1 MNRYKLITNTVTTS
15 MLIFIFSLT
24 AFANS
29 SWVWISET
37 RPYDVLPFVA
47 LATLIIETAALNG
60 FLKIGNWHRVFTGV
74 LIGNLIS
81 FAVPYIGYSNT
92 TPYAGYYTLTQ
103 ILQRGPFYTVGAAF
117 LIITVAVELPFM
129 YFWLKKSVKN
139 KKLLVLVTVVANVVT
154 TAMVALVERILCE
167 GYYA

>member
-29 SWVWISET
+29 SWAWISET

-92 TPYAGYYTLTQ
+92 PPYYDMPLSY
-103 ILQRGPFYTVGAAF
+103 ILERGPFYTVCAAF
-117 LIITVAVELPFM
+117 LFLTIAVELPFI

-139 KKLLVLVTVVANVVT
+139 KKLLVLVTVLANVVT
-154 TAMVALVERILCE
+154 TAMVAVVERVLCE
-167 GYYA
+167 GHW

>member
-92 TPYAGYYTLTQ
+92 TPYADYLSLPE
-103 ILQRGPFYTVGAAF
+103 ILNRGPFYTVGTAF
-117 LIITVAVELPFM
+117 LIMTLAVELPFM
-129 YFWLKKSVKN
+129 YFWLKKDVKN
-139 KKLLVLVTVVANVVT
+139 KRLLVLVTVLANVVT
-154 TAMVALVERILCE
+154 TAMVAVVERLFCE

>member
-1 MNRYKLITNTVTTS
+1 MKFYKAVSTAFITAILLS
-15 MLIFIFSLT
+15 FFSIS

-47 LATLIIETAALNG
+47 VATLIIETAALNG
-60 FLKIGNWHRVFTGV
+60 FLKIGNWHKVFSGV

-92 TPYAGYYTLTQ
+92 TPYYDFPLRD
-103 ILQRGPFYTVGAAF
+103 ILERGPFYTVGGAF

-129 YFWLKKSVKN
+129 YFWLKKDAKN
-139 KKLLVLVTVVANVVT
+139 KKLLILVTVLANVVT
-154 TAMVALVERILCE
+154 TAMVALCERLLCE
-167 GYYA
+167 GHY

>member
-1 MNRYKLITNTVTTS
+1 MNRYKTISSTAITT
-15 MLIFIFSLT
+15 MLIFAFSLT

-47 LATLIIETAALNG
+47 AATLLIETAALNL
-60 FLKIGNWHRVFTGV
+60 FLEIGNWHKVFSGV

-92 TPYAGYYTLTQ
+92 PPYYDMPLSH
-103 ILQRGPFYTVGAAF
+103 ILERGPFYTVGAAF

-129 YFWLKKSVKN
+129 YLWLKKDVQN
-139 KKLLVLVTVVANVVT
+139 KKLMVLVTVVANIVT
-154 TAMVALVERILCE
+154 TAMVALVERVLCE
-167 GYYA
+167 GHW

>member
-1 MNRYKLITNTVTTS
+1 MKIYRTITNIAITNL
-15 MLIFIFSLT
+15 LIGCFTLT

-37 RPYDVLPFVA
+37 RPYDVLPFVIVG
-47 LATLIIETAALNG
+47 TLLIETAAINLL
-60 FLKIGNWHRVFTGV
+60 LKVGNWNKVFTGV

-92 TPYAGYYTLTQ
+92 TPYAGYYTLGE
-103 ILQRGPFYTVGAAF
+103 ILNRGPYYTVGGAF
-117 LIITVAVELPFM
+117 LIITVLVELPFM
-129 YFWLKKSVKN
+129 YFWLKKVVTDK
-139 KKLLVLVTVVANVVT
+139 KKLIAVTVIANVVT
-154 TAMVALVERILCE
+154 TFAVAAVERIFCE

>member
-1 MNRYKLITNTVTTS
+1 MNRYKAITNTTITALLV
-15 MLIFIFSLT
+15 FAFSFT

-29 SWVWISET
+29 SWAWISET

-47 LATLIIETAALNG
+47 IATLIIETAALNLI
-60 FLKIGNWHRVFTGV
+60 LKIGNWHKVFSGV

-92 TPYAGYYTLTQ
+92 PPYYDMPLSY
-103 ILQRGPFYTVGAAF
+103 ILERGPFYTVGAAF
-117 LIITVAVELPFM
+117 LFLTVAVELPFM
-129 YFWLKKSVKN
+129 YFWLKKDAKN

-154 TAMVALVERILCE
+154 TAMVAVAERVLCE
-167 GYYA
+167 GRW

>member
-81 FAVPYIGYSNT
+81 FAVPYIGYSYT

-139 KKLLVLVTVVANVVT
+139 KKLLVLVTVIANVVT
-154 TAMVALVERILCE
+154 TAMVALVERFFCE

>member
-81 FAVPYIGYSNT
+81 FAVPYIGYSYT
-92 TPYAGYYTLTQ
+92 TPYSDYLSLHE
-103 ILQRGPFYTVGAAF
+103 ILNRGPFYTVGTAF
-117 LIITVAVELPFM
+117 LIMTLAVELPFM
-129 YFWLKKSVKN
+129 YFWLKKDIKN

-154 TAMVALVERILCE
+154 TAMVALVERLLCE

>member
-1 MNRYKLITNTVTTS
+1 MKIYKNLSAAGVTAILISAFPLFT
-15 MLIFIFSLT
+15 
-24 AFANS
+24 FANS

-47 LATLIIETAALNG
+47 IATLAIETAALNLV
-60 FLKIGNWHRVFTGV
+60 LKIGNWHKVFSGV

-92 TPYAGYYTLTQ
+92 PPYYDMPLSY
-103 ILQRGPFYTVGAAF
+103 ILERGPFYTVGAAF
-117 LIITVAVELPFM
+117 LFLTVAVELPFM
-129 YFWLKKSVKN
+129 YFWLKKDAKN

-154 TAMVALVERILCE
+154 TAMVAVAERVLCE
-167 GYYA
+167 GRW

>member
-1 MNRYKLITNTVTTS
+1 MNRYKVISNTSVA
-15 MLIFIFSLT
+15 LLLLFSFSFT

-47 LATLIIETAALNG
+47 IATLIIETAALNLI
-60 FLKIGNWHRVFTGV
+60 LKIGNWHKVFSGV

-92 TPYAGYYTLTQ
+92 TPYYDMPLSY
-103 ILQRGPFYTVGAAF
+103 ILERGPFYTVGAAF
-117 LIITVAVELPFM
+117 LFLTVAVELPFM

-154 TAMVALVERILCE
+154 TAMVAVAERVLCE
-167 GYYA
+167 GRW

>member
-47 LATLIIETAALNG
+47 LATLIIETASLNLV
-60 FLKIGNWHRVFTGV
+60 LKIGNWHKVFSGV

-92 TPYAGYYTLTQ
+92 TPYYDMPLSY
-103 ILQRGPFYTVGAAF
+103 ILERGPFYTVGAAF
-117 LIITVAVELPFM
+117 LFLTVAVELPFM

-154 TAMVALVERILCE
+154 TAMVAVAERVLCE
-167 GYYA
+167 GHW

>member
-1 MNRYKLITNTVTTS
+1 MNKYKTFSKVTVALILLS
-15 MLIFIFSLT
+15 GFSFS

-47 LATLIIETAALNG
+47 VATLIIETLAINL
-60 FLKIGNWHRVFTGV
+60 FLKIGNWHKVFFGV

-92 TPYAGYYTLTQ
+92 VPYYDMPLSF
-103 ILQRGPFYTVGAAF
+103 ILERGPFYTVGAAF
-117 LIITVAVELPFM
+117 LFLTVAVELPFI
-129 YFWLKKSVKN
+129 YFWLKKNVKN

-154 TAMVALVERILCE
+154 TAMVALVERLLCH
-167 GYYA
+167 GQW

>member
-1 MNRYKLITNTVTTS
+1 MNRYKAITNTTITALLV
-15 MLIFIFSLT
+15 FAFSLT

-47 LATLIIETAALNG
+47 IATLIIETAALNG

-117 LIITVAVELPFM
+117 LIVTVAVELPFM

-139 KKLLVLVTVVANVVT
+139 KKLLVLVTVLANVVT
-154 TAMVALVERILCE
+154 TAMVAVVERVLCE
-167 GYYA
+167 GHW

>member
-1 MNRYKLITNTVTTS
+1 MNRYKAITNTTITALLV
-15 MLIFIFSLT
+15 FAFSLT

-92 TPYAGYYTLTQ
+92 PPYYDMPLSY
-103 ILQRGPFYTVGAAF
+103 ILERGPFYTVGAAF
-117 LIITVAVELPFM
+117 LFLTVAVELPFI
-129 YFWLKKSVKN
+129 YFWLKKDVKN
-139 KKLLVLVTVVANVVT
+139 KRLLVLVTVLANVVT
-154 TAMVALVERILCE
+154 TAMVAVVERVLCE
-167 GYYA
+167 GHW

>member
-1 MNRYKLITNTVTTS
+1 MKTYKNLSVLGITAILLTC
-15 MLIFIFSLT
+15 FSFS

-47 LATLIIETAALNG
+47 VATLIIETAMLKG
-60 FLKIGNWHRVFTGV
+60 FLKLPDWHKTFVGV

-92 TPYAGYYTLTQ
+92 TPYYDMPLSY
-103 ILQRGPFYTVGAAF
+103 ILERGPFYTVGAAF
-117 LIITVAVELPFM
+117 LFLTLVIEVPFI
-129 YFWLKKSVKN
+129 YFFLRKETEN
-139 KKLLVLVTVVANVVT
+139 KKLLILVTMLSNVVT
-154 TAMVALVERILCE
+154 TVMVAAAERLLCE
-167 GYYA
+167 GHYA

>member
-1 MNRYKLITNTVTTS
+1 MNRYKAITNTTITALLV
-15 MLIFIFSLT
+15 FAFSLT

-139 KKLLVLVTVVANVVT
+139 KKLLVLVTVLANVVT
-154 TAMVALVERILCE
+154 TAMVALVERLLCE

>member
-1 MNRYKLITNTVTTS
+1 MNRYKAVSGTATAVLLIS
-15 MLIFIFSLT
+15 MFSLT

-47 LATLIIETAALNG
+47 AATLAIETVAINL
-60 FLKIGNWHRVFTGV
+60 FLKIGKWHKVFTGV

-92 TPYAGYYTLTQ
+92 TPYYDMPLSQ
-103 ILQRGPFYTVGAAF
+103 ILERGPFYTVGGAF
-117 LIITVAVELPFM
+117 LVITVAVELPFM
-129 YFWLKKSVKN
+129 YLWLKKDVQN
-139 KKLLVLVTVVANVVT
+139 KKLLILVTILANVVT
-154 TAMVALVERILCE
+154 TAMVAIVERLFCE
-167 GYYA
+167 GHW

>member
-1 MNRYKLITNTVTTS
+1 MKTYKYLSTAGLTAVLLS
-15 MLIFIFSLT
+15 LFSVT

-47 LATLIIETAALNG
+47 AATLIIETAALNG
-60 FLKIGNWHRVFTGV
+60 FLKIGNWHKTFVGV

-92 TPYAGYYTLTQ
+92 TPYAGYYTLGQ
-103 ILQRGPFYTVGAAF
+103 ILNRGPFYTVGGAF
-117 LIITVAVELPFM
+117 LIITVLVELPFM
-129 YFWLKKSVKN
+129 YFWLKKNVTDK
-139 KKLLVLVTVVANVVT
+139 KKLIIVTVVANVVT
-154 TAMVALVERILCE
+154 TAMVALCERLFCE
-167 GYYA
+167 GHYA

>member
-1 MNRYKLITNTVTTS
+1 MNRYKAITNTTITTL
-15 MLIFIFSLT
+15 LILAFSFT

-81 FAVPYIGYSNT
+81 FAIPYIGYSNT
-92 TPYAGYYTLTQ
+92 TPYYDMPLSY
-103 ILQRGPFYTVGAAF
+103 ILERGPFYTVGAAF
-117 LIITVAVELPFM
+117 LFLTVAVELPFI
-129 YFWLKKSVKN
+129 YFWLKKDVKN
-139 KKLLVLVTVVANVVT
+139 KKLLVLTTVMANIVT
-154 TAMVALVERILCE
+154 TVMVAVAERVLCE
-167 GYYA
+167 GHY

>member
-1 MNRYKLITNTVTTS
+1 MKAYKSVSTAFITAV
-15 MLIFIFSLT
+15 MLFGFTLT
-24 AFANS
+24 ACANS

-47 LATLIIETAALNG
+47 VATLIIETAAINI
-60 FLKIGNWHRVFTGV
+60 FLKVENWHKTFVGV

-92 TPYAGYYTLTQ
+92 TPYAGYYTLGQ
-103 ILQRGPFYTVGAAF
+103 ILNRGPFYTVGGAF
-117 LIITVAVELPFM
+117 LLITLLVELPFM
-129 YFWLKKSVKN
+129 YFWLKKDVKN
-139 KKLLVLVTVVANVVT
+139 KRLLVIVTVLANVVT
-154 TAMVALVERILCE
+154 TAMVALCERLLCE

>member
-29 SWVWISET
+29 SWAWISET

-47 LATLIIETAALNG
+47 IATLIIETAALNG

-92 TPYAGYYTLTQ
+92 TPYADYLSLPE
-103 ILQRGPFYTVGAAF
+103 ILNRGPFYTVGTAF
-117 LIITVAVELPFM
+117 LIMTLAVELPFM
-129 YFWLKKSVKN
+129 YFWLKKDIKN

-154 TAMVALVERILCE
+154 TAMVALVERLLCE

>member
-29 SWVWISET
+29 SWAWISET

-47 LATLIIETAALNG
+47 IATLIIETAALNG

-92 TPYAGYYTLTQ
+92 TPYADYLSLPE
-103 ILQRGPFYTVGAAF
+103 ILNRGPFYTVGTAF
-117 LIITVAVELPFM
+117 LIMTLAVELPFM
-129 YFWLKKSVKN
+129 YFWLKKDVKN
-139 KKLLVLVTVVANVVT
+139 KRLLVLVTVLANVVT
-154 TAMVALVERILCE
+154 TAMVAVVERVLCE
-167 GYYA
+167 GHW

>member
-47 LATLIIETAALNG
+47 IATLIIETAALNG

-92 TPYAGYYTLTQ
+92 TPYADYLSLPE
-103 ILQRGPFYTVGAAF
+103 ILNRGPFYTVGTAF
-117 LIITVAVELPFM
+117 LIMTLAVELPFM
-129 YFWLKKSVKN
+129 YFWLKKDVKN
-139 KKLLVLVTVVANVVT
+139 KRLLVLVTVLANVVT
-154 TAMVALVERILCE
+154 TAMVALVERLFCE

>member
-1 MNRYKLITNTVTTS
+1 MNRYKTISSTAITAILI
-15 MLIFIFSLT
+15 LAFSVT

-47 LATLIIETAALNG
+47 IATLIIETAALNLI
-60 FLKIGNWHRVFTGV
+60 LKIGNWHKVFSGV

-92 TPYAGYYTLTQ
+92 TPYYDMPLSY
-103 ILQRGPFYTVGAAF
+103 ILERGPFYTVGAAF
-117 LIITVAVELPFM
+117 LFLTVAVELPFM
-129 YFWLKKSVKN
+129 YFWLKKSVKS

-154 TAMVALVERILCE
+154 TAMVAVAERVLCE
-167 GYYA
+167 GRW

>member
-1 MNRYKLITNTVTTS
+1 MKIYKYFSVAFLSAVLLS
-15 MLIFIFSLT
+15 AFSLT

-47 LATLIIETAALNG
+47 AATLIIETAVLNLS
-60 FLKIGNWHRVFTGV
+60 LKLNNWSRTFVGV

-92 TPYAGYYTLTQ
+92 TPYSDYLSLPE
-103 ILQRGPFYTVGAAF
+103 ILNRGPFYTVGAAF
-117 LIITVAVELPFM
+117 LIVTVAVELPFM
-129 YFWLKKSVKN
+129 YFWLKKDVKN
-139 KKLLVLVTVVANVVT
+139 KNLLVLVTLLANVAT
-154 TAMVALVERILCE
+154 TVMVALCERLLCE
-167 GYYA
+167 GHY

>member
-1 MNRYKLITNTVTTS
+1 MNRYKTISSTVITT

-47 LATLIIETAALNG
+47 AATLLIETAALNLI
-60 FLKIGNWHRVFTGV
+60 LKIGNWHKVFTGI

-92 TPYAGYYTLTQ
+92 TPYADYLSLIE
-103 ILQRGPFYTVGAAF
+103 ILNRGPFYTVGAAF

-129 YFWLKKSVKN
+129 YLWLKKDVQN
-139 KKLLVLVTVVANVVT
+139 KKLLVLVTIVANVVT
-154 TAMVALVERILCE
+154 TAMVALVERVLCE
-167 GYYA
+167 GHW

>member
-1 MNRYKLITNTVTTS
+1 MNRYKTITNTTITALLV
-15 MLIFIFSLT
+15 FAFSLT

-47 LATLIIETAALNG
+47 LATLIIETTALNLI
-60 FLKIGNWHRVFTGV
+60 LKIGNWHKVFSGV

-92 TPYAGYYTLTQ
+92 TPYYDMPLSY
-103 ILQRGPFYTVGAAF
+103 ILERGPFYTVGAAF
-117 LIITVAVELPFM
+117 LFLTVAVELPFM
-129 YFWLKKSVKN
+129 YFWLKKDVKN
-139 KKLLVLVTVVANVVT
+139 KKLLVLVTVLANVVT
-154 TAMVALVERILCE
+154 TAMVALVERLLCE
-167 GYYA
+167 GHYA

>member
-47 LATLIIETAALNG
+47 IATLIIETAALNG

-92 TPYAGYYTLTQ
+92 TPYADYLSLPE
-103 ILQRGPFYTVGAAF
+103 ILNRGPFYTVGTAF
-117 LIITVAVELPFM
+117 LIMTLAVELPFM
-129 YFWLKKSVKN
+129 YFWLKKDVKN
-139 KKLLVLVTVVANVVT
+139 KRLLVLVTVLANVVT
-154 TAMVALVERILCE
+154 TAMVALVEKLFCE

>member
-139 KKLLVLVTVVANVVT
+139 KKLLVLVTVLANVVT
-154 TAMVALVERILCE
+154 TAMVAVVERILCE